1 MQEALKE
8 EVHWQR
14 DRIQIVANGLIGIY
28 RRTLPVIALERWRI
42 FEDDVAAS
50 ILGRDTKI
58 QEVELRGPNF
68 ILAFRGPRNALIP
81 IITESGVEW
90 RQREPRFVCYVN
102 VVGDQYHALNE
113 KLSEANRRIIGDAQD
128 RFNLSV
134 LTDPLR
140 LIFPKG
146 KFAHT
151 RLVRGRVMLDD

>member
-14 DRIQIVANGLIGIY
+14 DRIQIVASGLISIY
-28 RRTLPVIALERWRI
+28 RRTLPIIALEKWRI
-42 FEDDVAAS
+42 FEDDVTAS
-50 ILGRDTKI
+50 ILGRDTNI

-81 IITESGVEW
+81 IRTENGVEW

-102 VVGDQYHALNE
+102 VGGDQFHVFNE

-128 RFNLSV
+128 RFGLSV

-151 RLVRGRVMLDD
+151 RLVRGRVELHH